1 MPTSAR
7 WGRRGDLYGRPSCRK
22 KALSSL
28 VTGRKRLLSWCH
40 PCSALEKR
48 PLAFCCGKGTAPVS
62 GPAGGAVSRPPA
74 AGPSSQ
80 GTLLWCGGVSG
91 TCSVI
96 AVSALTILSRKGGK
110 VNPFPRFPAIKRA
123 ARRAAR
129 LNHAVKGLVLGLMM
143 SLQSRSPRAPPD
155 GIHRAGTPV
164 ISDAAAGSEFR
175 RPSAA

>member
-7 WGRRGDLYGRPSCRK
+7 WGRRGDLYGHPSCRK

-40 PCSALEKR
+40 PCSAQKAPSGLLLREGDRARLRARWWSRLPAACRGSFQPGDPSLVRRCERYLLRHCGFSSYDIIPKR
-48 PLAFCCGKGTAPVS
+48 GKSQSFSTLCGNKTGGPQGPPVS
-62 GPAGGAVSRPPA
+62 
-74 AGPSSQ
+74 
-80 GTLLWCGGVSG
+80 
-91 TCSVI
+91 
-96 AVSALTILSRKGGK
+96 
-110 VNPFPRFPAIKRA
+110 
-123 ARRAAR
+123 
-129 LNHAVKGLVLGLMM
+129 NHAVKGLVLGLMM